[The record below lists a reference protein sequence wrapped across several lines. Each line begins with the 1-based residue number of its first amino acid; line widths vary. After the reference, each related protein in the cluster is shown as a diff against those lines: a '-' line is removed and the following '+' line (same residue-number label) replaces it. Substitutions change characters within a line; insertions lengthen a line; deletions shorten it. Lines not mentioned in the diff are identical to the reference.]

1 MLLNAFYRL
10 EFDSLVSMLNSK
22 SIIVFQFFISL
33 SNEINRFPTQ
43 LGNHVVNGVFVSI
56 MTQYLNLQVDMTL
69 LVLL

>member
-43 LGNHVVNGVFVSI
+43 LGNHVVNGVFVCI
-56 MTQYLNLQVDMTL
+56 MT
-69 LVLL
+69 